1 MKEFKVFVGILE
13 DHMTEV
19 LHAGLKNDS
28 TPETFPVKHANSSGV
43 YFPAQFV
50 KIVPIL

>member
-1 MKEFKVFVGILE
+1 MKELKVFVGVSE

-19 LHAGLKNDS
+19 LHAGLKNDAI
-28 TPETFPVKHANSSGV
+28 PETFPLKHANSSGV
-43 YFPAQFV
+43 HFPTQFV